1 MLLRLVVAIALGS
14 LIGLERELIG
24 KEAGVKTSILVSA
37 GSAVFTLIGIS
48 LPYVVAQDN
57 VQDILARNGGYLA
70 IIANI
75 VVGIGFLGAGMILKN
90 EHRVHGLTT
99 AAVIWFAAGIGI
111 LAGLGLFE
119 FAAASTVII
128 TGLLFVL
135 RKTSLAERIAGI
147 DKSR

>member
-37 GSAVFTLIGIS
+37 GSAIFTLVGIS
-48 LPYVVAQDN
+48 LPYLVEQGNLNDV
-57 VQDILARNGGYLA
+57 LAHNGGYLS

-75 VVGIGFLGAGMILKN
+75 VVGIGFLGAGIILKN
-90 EHRVHGLTT
+90 ERKVHGLTT
-99 AAVIWFAAGIGI
+99 AAVIWVAAGIGI

-119 FAAASTVII
+119 FAATATVILS
-128 TGLLFVL
+128 GLIFIL
-135 RKTSLAERIAGI
+135 RKASLVERLSGV
-147 DKSR
+147 DK